1 LRGIAITIINIVV
14 VLANSFVFSSTFTF
28 VVVGIALR
36 LLELNSN
43 SFCSSCIVATVTKSF
58 DLVLMI
64 SFIVGSFGI
73 TSFSS
78 D

>member
-1 LRGIAITIINIVV
+1 MRGIAINIVV

-28 VVVGIALR
+28 VVVGIAPR

-43 SFCSSCIVATVTKSF
+43 SFCSSCIVVTVTKSF

-73 TSFSS
+73 TSFSF